1 MLFLWLVLCLA
12 FNKMLR
18 IKDNKHMKM
27 VKNELT
33 DEETK
38 NENKIDG
45 VTLWSGKLKYYFWF
59 IPKEIINSAFW

>member
-38 NENKIDG
+38 NENKIEWCNFMIRQIKI
-45 VTLWSGKLKYYFWF
+45 LFL
-59 IPKEIINSAFW
+59 IHP